1 MEEFDLDRATQVA
14 WAGFLTRLGTHL
26 TAIDEPLT
34 LMPYSG
40 DTRRTPTITV
50 TPEAD
55 TLHAVL
61 HAPGPDWSAA
71 ERTGRLT
78 AQGWRTEEDGTA
90 YLLDL
95 PRSHAHLLAAVT
107 VDTLREV
114 IGVPHPA
121 LLEAGR
127 LTITPPTGAAPTHQG
142 AEPTQEGAEPVPQ
155 IDLDAPVRVNS
166 PAALRRAVHTTLH
179 AALRT
184 PPRHDRDDDVPIV
197 YGSAL
202 VYVHTAD
209 AQPVVSVFTIAVQD
223 VTDLD
228 AARREVEI
236 LNRGS
241 VFTKYRLAG
250 RQIVGSVAIPCLP
263 FVPRHLIGMVELVG
277 RETDAMDEDLALR
290 VGGRRWVDVI
300 SGGPRQ
306 GSVAPGR
313 EQGMQSAGGGGADPG
328 AVDRGRA
335 NGEEVDEEVD
345 EDEELPFEL
354 QTLLQLDAGGDA
366 RLEASLVADVC
377 HRDRD
382 LILGLL
388 RVAEEQTLTWR
399 DAVDEAR
406 EAADA
411 EGVSAATT
419 ELRAWESTVR
429 DLRGALR
436 YVVTFGHPD

>member
-1 MEEFDLDRATQVA
+1 MDEFDLDRATQVA

-34 LMPYSG
+34 LMPYRG
-40 DTRRTPTITV
+40 DTRRTPTVTI
-50 TPEAD
+50 TPEDD

-61 HAPGPDWSAA
+61 HVPGPDWGGDDRARPLA
-71 ERTGRLT
+71 
-78 AQGWRTEEDGTA
+78 AQGWRADEEGTA

-95 PRSHAHLLAAVT
+95 PRTHAHLLAAVT

-114 IGVPHPA
+114 VGVPHPA
-121 LLEAGR
+121 LLDAGR
-127 LTITPPTGAAPTHQG
+127 LTITPPTETAPVPDS
-142 AEPTQEGAEPVPQ
+142 ARPVPQ
-155 IDLDAPVRVNS
+155 LDLDEPIRVNT
-166 PAALRRAVHTTLH
+166 PAALRQAVHTTLH
-179 AALRT
+179 VALGR

-223 VTDLD
+223 VSDLD

-236 LNRGS
+236 LNRRS
-241 VFTKYRLAG
+241 VFTRYRLAG
-250 RQIVGSVAIPCLP
+250 RQVIGSVAIPCLP

-290 VGGRRWVDVI
+290 VGGRRWVDVL
-300 SGGPRQ
+300 SGGGPRQ
-306 GSVAPGR
+306 GSLTIGPGP
-313 EQGMQSAGGGGADPG
+313 GMPSAGGEAGPGGAG
-328 AVDRGRA
+328 EGR
-335 NGEEVDEEVD
+335 DD
-345 EDEELPFEL
+345 EDSEEELPPEL
-354 QTLLQLDAGGDA
+354 QTLLQLDADGDE
-366 RLEASLVADVC
+366 RLEVSLVADVC
-377 HRDRD
+377 HHDRD
-382 LILGLL
+382 LILRLL
-388 RVAEEQTLTWR
+388 RIAEEQTLTWR

-411 EGVSAATT
+411 EAVSAATT
-419 ELRAWESTVR
+419 EMQGWESTVR

-436 YVVTFGHPD
+436 YVVTFGRPD